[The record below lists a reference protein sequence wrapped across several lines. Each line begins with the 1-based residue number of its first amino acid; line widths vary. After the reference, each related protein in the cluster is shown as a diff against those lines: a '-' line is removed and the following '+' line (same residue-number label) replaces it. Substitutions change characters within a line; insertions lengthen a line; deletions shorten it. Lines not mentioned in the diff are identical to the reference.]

1 MAALVTPVLQLPIV
15 AKVRSTRK
23 GQILAAPQ
31 SGEMGG
37 KGREGTHFYD
47 ITVVGGVSV
56 PERLQCSC
64 PAHRYG
70 RATQVKQT
78 GVCKHIQ
85 KAVEHA
91 RLGELVLD
99 KKDVIVYS
107 AEVLLALSARV

>member
-1 MAALVTPVLQLPIV
+1 MPLTPALKLPIV

-23 GQILAAPQ
+23 GQILAAPE

-47 ITVVGGVSV
+47 ITVVGGQSV

-64 PAHRYG
+64 PAHRFG
-70 RATQVKQT
+70 KAKQVQAT

-91 RLGELVLD
+91 RRGELMLD

-107 AEVLLALSARV
+107 AEALLALAARV

>member
-1 MAALVTPVLQLPIV
+1 MSALTTPVRNLPIV

-37 KGREGTHFYD
+37 KGIDGTHFYD
-47 ITVVGGVSV
+47 ITIVGGVNV
-56 PERLQCSC
+56 PERLSCSC
-64 PAHRYG
+64 PASRFG
-70 RATQVKQT
+70 KAKQVKAI
-78 GVCKHIQ
+78 GACKHIV

-91 RLGELVLD
+91 RLGETVLD

-107 AEVLLALSARV
+107 VEALLALATRF